1 MSCTDVQTIQSG
13 NGSKTQFSFDFPY
26 IFKSEIHVY
35 FWNAT
40 TKEWDE
46 KLTTDATYP
55 WRIDDANPTIVE
67 FTGTAPPN
75 KTDQVLGENEDY
87 VDNVKIRRV
96 TNIDDIRALF
106 NPGSAIRSDDLNKNF
121 EQLRYALQEANCP
134 GVPEDVEEYLKEYYW
149 DRFDNT
155 IYYSDTW
162 PASGTDDTKIATVG
176 AIDKRFHDNVGDTV
190 SSNEDWVSS
199 DVKIATTKAIDNYID
214 GRITAD
220 ITGADGIDVRP
231 NVSNGTTV
239 IGIQEGGVDANRLL
253 EDDIIIES
261 EGLTDSQN
269 ASFNDNRLISAAT
282 AEHRYRNYVQT
293 TDPGINNKLKGQIWL
308 ENDVDKTLSV
318 FDGSNWVGVA
328 SGGTFTTQP
337 TTIYVDRYSGNDA
350 NNGRRI
356 INQVRT
362 IKRALELA
370 NDGDLISIAPG
381 VYQEQLPLDITQKNL
396 AIVGDSIRSVFV
408 QPLASCESS
417 MQDPYQT
424 MEAAQTNGGSVTN
437 PDYQSD
443 VDAVMFR
450 VNSGTYIANMT
461 FVGMKADQTGT
472 HPIDAY
478 NASTNPTGLP
488 GKQGW
493 IIGFLPGAKINKSP
507 YIQNCTNFT
516 DSGINNSVEYDA
528 TPVDE
533 NNAPGFAGD
542 TTSSF
547 TGGGIIIDG
556 AKPAFTSKL
565 RSMVADSF
573 TQVGLKGPG
582 ILVTNNGYT
591 QLTSSYSFFG
601 HYHLKAHNG
610 GQANLAAS
618 TTDFGDYALVADGKS
633 PSVIFN
639 AYTATPYSAGDTTIQ
654 LTNIGNFN
662 IGGQGPGVPSEN
674 MVVEIGGAIYPIINW
689 DSQTNS
695 ITIFR
700 ANATNASLNDGL
712 ASAVAGNF
720 LLAFYFRSMV
730 ASSGHTMEY
739 AGSGTNYSALPEN
752 GGRPDET
759 KQITEI
765 NNGKVWAVTVDHQGK
780 FKAGAFEVNQ
790 QSGILNT
797 PRGGIGIPLLIET
810 LDTDTQQITSSDSN
824 GIQVASNVDLNNN
837 KIVSLGTPTAN
848 ADAATKLYA
857 DGKVEDVAVTA
868 PITESTATVNG
879 VKTVTLDIND
889 ASTTSVGV
897 VQLNDATNSTS
908 VTTAATANAVKS
920 AYDLADAALPL
931 AGGTM
936 SGNINLDS
944 NNITNGGDIAAA
956 TVNTTGNIIVGG
968 DLTVNGTTT
977 TVNSTTVTVDDK
989 NLELGSVASP
999 NDTTADGGGITLK
1012 GATDKT
1018 FNWINSTDSW
1028 TSSENIDL
1036 ASSKDYKINNVSVL
1050 NSTTLGSAVV
1060 NSSLTSVGTIT
1071 TGTWNGTEIGTAYG
1085 GTGTTTAPTDGQLL
1099 IGSTGAGYSVA
1110 NLTAGTNVSIT
1121 NSSGSIEISST
1132 DTNTTY
1138 TAGDGLAL
1146 NASDE
1151 FRVNLNGSNSGL
1163 EFTGGKLEV
1172 DDSVARTTGDTFTGD
1187 LILSETAG
1195 NVLNTLAFKELA
1207 ANGSHFVG
1215 FKAPSAI
1222 AADVTWTLPAADGT
1236 AAQILSTDGAG
1247 TLYWQTS
1254 PLRGGGSDLVFFEN
1268 DQTVTANYTI
1278 PSGRNAMSAGPI
1290 TVNAGVT
1297 VTIPSGSAWTV
1308 V

>member
-1 MSCTDVQTIQSG
+1 
-13 NGSKTQFSFDFPY
+13 
-26 IFKSEIHVY
+26 
-35 FWNAT
+35 
-40 TKEWDE
+40 
-46 KLTTDATYP
+46 
-55 WRIDDANPTIVE
+55 
-67 FTGTAPPN
+67 
-75 KTDQVLGENEDY
+75 
-87 VDNVKIRRV
+87 
-96 TNIDDIRALF
+96 
-106 NPGSAIRSDDLNKNF
+106 
-121 EQLRYALQEANCP
+121 
-134 GVPEDVEEYLKEYYW
+134 
-149 DRFDNT
+149 
-155 IYYSDTW
+155 
-162 PASGTDDTKIATVG
+162 
-176 AIDKRFHDNVGDTV
+176 
-190 SSNEDWVSS
+190 
-199 DVKIATTKAIDNYID
+199 
-214 GRITAD
+214 
-220 ITGADGIDVRP
+220 
-231 NVSNGTTV
+231 
-239 IGIQEGGVDANRLL
+239 
-253 EDDIIIES
+253 
-261 EGLTDSQN
+261 
-269 ASFNDNRLISAAT
+269 
-282 AEHRYRNYVQT
+282 
-293 TDPGINNKLKGQIWL
+293 
-308 ENDVDKTLSV
+308 
-318 FDGSNWVGVA
+318 
-328 SGGTFTTQP
+328 
-337 TTIYVDRYSGNDA
+337 
-350 NNGRRI
+350 
-356 INQVRT
+356 
-362 IKRALELA
+362 
-370 NDGDLISIAPG
+370 
-381 VYQEQLPLDITQKNL
+381 
-396 AIVGDSIRSVFV
+396 
-408 QPLASCESS
+408 
-417 MQDPYQT
+417 
-424 MEAAQTNGGSVTN
+424 
-437 PDYQSD
+437 
-443 VDAVMFR
+443 MFR
-450 VNSGTYIANMT
+450 CNSGTYISNMT
-461 FVGMKADQTGT
+461 FVGMKADTTGVDP

-478 NASTNPTGLP
+478 VAELDENGNPNQNPNPSGLP
-488 GKQGW
+488 SYQGW
-493 IIGFLPGAKINKSP
+493 IFGFLPGAKITKSP

-516 DSGINNSVEYDA
+516 DSQIDNSSEYN
-528 TPVDE
+528 TNTVPH
-533 NNAPGFAGD
+533 GTAGD
-542 TTSSF
+542 LTSEF

-582 ILVTNNGYT
+582 IFVTNNGYT

-633 PSVIFN
+633 PNAIF
-639 AYTATPYSAGDTTIQ
+639 TAQVNSAGGYLAGADKVRID
-654 LTNIGNFN
+654 NISTFDLGSGNT
-662 IGGQGPGVPSEN
+662 GVPATN
-674 MVVEIGGAIYPIINW
+674 MVVQIGSDIYPIINW
-689 DSQTNS
+689 NSTTNE

-712 ASAVAGNF
+712 ASNVADN
-720 LLAFYFRSMV
+720 ATVSFYFRSMV

-739 AGSGTNYSALPEN
+739 AGSGTDYSALPEN

-780 FKAGAFEVNQ
+780 FKAGAFEIDQ
-790 QSGILNT
+790 LSGTITT
-797 PRGGIGIPLLIET
+797 PTGGLGIPLLIQNLNT
-810 LDTDTQQITSSDSN
+810 ATHTISSTDTN
-824 GIQVASNVDLNNN
+824 GIQIGSNVDLNNN
-837 KIVSLGTPTAN
+837 KIVNLYNPSDNG
-848 ADAATKLYA
+848 DAATKLYT
-857 DGKVEDVAVTA
+857 DGKVEDVVVTA

-889 ASTTSVGV
+889 ATTTSVGV

-908 VTTAATANAVKS
+908 ITTAATANAVKS

-1121 NSSGSIEISST
+1121 NSSGSITIAST

-1151 FRVNLNGSNSGL
+1151 FSVDLNGSNSGL
-1163 EFTGGKLEV
+1163 QFTGGNLEV

-1215 FKAPSAI
+1215 FKAPSSIPSAT
-1222 AADVTWTLPAADGT
+1222 DVTWTLPDADGT
-1236 AAQILSTDGAG
+1236 AAQTLSTDGAG

-1268 DQTVTANYTI
+1268 DITITTATSI
-1278 PSGRNAMSAGPI
+1278 TPGKNAMSAGPI
-1290 TVNAGVT
+1290 TVNQGAT
-1297 VTIPSGSAWTV
+1297 PTIPAGSTWTIV
-1308 V
+1308 